1 MFSTC
6 GADRS
11 GMGFKAIAGLAVA
24 RSSTLVI
31 SVAFL
36 VALMSIFGVT
46 ALQQRANSSRDA
58 QVDLSHVERDFDSLQ
73 SVPYD
78 VIGAKGPTA
87 QAAVLKRMVDRE
99 SRIETTLAGLRGDAL
114 TPHLNTLVA
123 PYKANTAVLRR
134 ILELLIQGRQDRAD
148 ALGVVAGGL
157 QIRVDRELELAS
169 LNYEGRAAS
178 SLRLAMYGSAAMI
191 LALVSLFGLFY
202 FLSRRAHAIAERLLR
217 DNAKL
222 LLDDSQLQV
231 IQRLAVAAE
240 YRDDDTGQHTRRVG
254 RLSARIG
261 AALGMPA
268 EQLLL
273 LGQAAAL
280 HDVGK
285 IGIPDGILLKPGRL
299 TPEEFE
305 RMKAHT
311 TVGAGILA
319 GRNFPLLEMAEE
331 IALSHHERWDGSGY
345 PAGTSGTSIPLVGRI
360 VAVADVFDALT
371 HARPYKE
378 AWSVAE
384 ALTEIRRQRSA
395 QFDPEVV
402 DAFLRVLP
410 GVIADADAEP
420 GAVAMVPVALALAA

>member
-1 MFSTC
+1 MFPTC

-11 GMGFKAIAGLAVA
+11 GMGFRAIAGLAVA

-36 VALMSIFGVT
+36 LALISIFGVT

-58 QVDLSHVERDFDSLQ
+58 QIDLSRVERDFDSLQ

-78 VIGAKGPTA
+78 VIGAQGPTA
-87 QAAVLKRMVDRE
+87 RAAVLKRMVDRE
-99 SRIETTLAGLRGDAL
+99 SRIETDIAGLRGDAL
-114 TPHLNTLVA
+114 TPHLNAFVA

-148 ALGVVAGGL
+148 ALGTVAGGL

-169 LNYEGRAAS
+169 LYYEGRAAG

-191 LALVSLFGLFY
+191 LTLVSLFGLFY
-202 FLSRRAHAIAERLLR
+202 FLSRRAHAIAERLVR

-254 RLSARIG
+254 RLSALIG
-261 AALGMPA
+261 AELGMPP
-268 EQLLL
+268 EQHLL

-331 IALSHHERWDGSGY
+331 IAISHHERWDGSGY

-378 AWSVAE
+378 AWGVAE
-384 ALTEIRRQRSA
+384 ALSEIRRQSSA

-402 DAFLRVLP
+402 DAFLQVLP
-410 GVIADADAEP
+410 AAIADADT
-420 GAVAMVPVALALAA
+420 GAVTMVPVALPLAA

>member
-1 MFSTC
+1 
-6 GADRS
+6 
-11 GMGFKAIAGLAVA
+11 
-24 RSSTLVI
+24 
-31 SVAFL
+31 
-36 VALMSIFGVT
+36 
-46 ALQQRANSSRDA
+46 
-58 QVDLSHVERDFDSLQ
+58 
-73 SVPYD
+73 
-78 VIGAKGPTA
+78 
-87 QAAVLKRMVDRE
+87 
-99 SRIETTLAGLRGDAL
+99 
-114 TPHLNTLVA
+114 
-123 PYKANTAVLRR
+123 
-134 ILELLIQGRQDRAD
+134 
-148 ALGVVAGGL
+148 
-157 QIRVDRELELAS
+157 LELAS
-169 LNYEGRAAS
+169 LYYEGRAAS

-202 FLSRRAHAIAERLLR
+202 FLSRRAHAIAERLVR

-254 RLSARIG
+254 RLSTQIG

-268 EQLLL
+268 EKLLL

-305 RMKAHT
+305 RMKTHT

-371 HARPYKE
+371 HARPYKD

-410 GVIADADAEP
+410 GAIADADAEP
-420 GAVAMVPVALALAA
+420 GAVAIAPVVLALAA